1 MGNVYILGGLR
12 SYIGVE
18 NGMYKNIPAEEI
30 GAEVL
35 KKTIQRAGVKESD
48 INLVIAG
55 NAVGAG
61 GNIARLMTLTA
72 GLSEE
77 IPAFTVDMQCGSGLE
92 SIAIAASKIKS
103 GFADLIVAGGF
114 ESSSTAPRRAYNK
127 NHPDYEKYGGEAG
140 WYKVAKFVPDSHEQ
154 TAMLEGAE
162 RTALFNDIT
171 RQDLN
176 KWVLKS
182 HEAAKKARESGVLK
196 DIVTT
201 VKACAAKDEGIRER
215 MTERFLDRLPC
226 VLKDGEVITVAN
238 ACLTNDGAAFV
249 VLCSEE
255 YLKKNNLKAEAEFID
270 ICEIGSSPSKS
281 PESVIKAIDRL
292 LCKNNLTPED
302 IDIYECNEAFAVIDE
317 LFARKYPKQVKD
329 YNIFGG
335 ALAYGHPYGAS
346 GAMIMLHAI
355 KALEHRDGK
364 LALCGIAAAGGVGS
378 AVLIRKTGK

>member
-12 SYIGVE
+12 SYTGVE
-18 NGMYKNIPAEEI
+18 NGMYKNISAEEL

-35 KKTIQRAGVKESD
+35 KKTIRKFDIKESD

-72 GLSEE
+72 ELTEE

-140 WYKVAKFVPDSHEQ
+140 WYKAAKFVPDSHEQ

-182 HEAAKKARESGVLK
+182 HEDAKKVRENAVLK
-196 DIVTT
+196 DIVAV
-201 VKACAAKDEGIRER
+201 VKAGADKDEGIRER
-215 MTERFLDRLPC
+215 MTEKFLDRLPC
-226 VLKDGEVITVAN
+226 VLKAGQVITAAN
-238 ACLTNDGAAFV
+238 SCLTNDGAAFV

-255 YLKKNNLKAEAEFID
+255 YLKKNNLKANAEFID
-270 ICEIGSSPSKS
+270 ICETGSNPMRS

-292 LCKNNLTPED
+292 LYKNSLLPED

-346 GAMIMLHAI
+346 GAMIMLHAM
-355 KALEHRDGK
+355 KALDYRNGR
-364 LALCGIAAAGGVGS
+364 LAVCGIAAAGGVGS
-378 AVLIRKTGK
+378 AVLIRKVKK